1 MDLTPDV
8 PATVPRGRR
17 VAKAIR
23 RPRPHIWFLLPAVA
37 LYLAFFIVPTLAS
50 YWLAMYDWSGL
61 GPIGEFIGLDNF
73 KRVFEDGEF
82 RSAALHNVWIFIAL
96 FVMTNTLSL
105 FLAVLLDRK
114 SWMRGPYRA
123 IIFLPY
129 ILSPVVTGFIFEVLL
144 SPNIGVVNPGLEAVG
159 LGALQ
164 HTWLAD
170 PSTAL
175 AAITVALAWQWNAL
189 ATVIFM
195 AGLQNVP
202 PEMKEAAVTDGA
214 TTMGVFRH
222 VTLPYLAPAFTVV
235 NVLLAIFA
243 FRAFDLVYVIG
254 GAIGAPNGA
263 TLVMG
268 TVIYGNAFGKGSY
281 VDTTQMSYAMA
292 QGIVLF
298 VFLGVVAAVLLV
310 YLSRRERRVY

>member
-1 MDLTPDV
+1 MAPTT
-8 PATVPRGRR
+8 AAASTAPRGRR
-17 VAKAIR
+17 IVKAIR
-23 RPRPHIWFLLPAVA
+23 RPRPQVWFLLPAAA
-37 LYLAFFIVPTLAS
+37 LYGAFFILPTLAS
-50 YWLAMYDWSGL
+50 YWLALYDWSGL
-61 GPIGEFIGLDNF
+61 GPIGDFIGLGNF
-73 KRVFEDGEF
+73 RSVFQDAEF
-82 RSAALHNVWIFIAL
+82 RSAALHNVWIFLAL
-96 FVMTNTLSL
+96 ALMTNTLTL
-105 FLAVLLDRK
+105 FLAILLDRK
-114 SWMRGPYRA
+114 SWLRGPYRA

-129 ILSPVVTGFIFEVLL
+129 MLSPVVTGFIFEILL
-144 SPNIGVVNPGLEAVG
+144 SPNIGVVNPGLEASGSGRSPRV
-159 LGALQ
+159 ARRPE
-164 HTWLAD
+164 H
-170 PSTAL
+170 SAL
-175 AAITVALAWQWNAL
+175 AIVIALAWQWNAL

-214 TTMGVFRH
+214 TTWKVFRH

-281 VDTTQMSYAMA
+281 VDTTRMSYAMA

-298 VFLGVVAAVLLV
+298 LVLGVIAAILLV
-310 YLSRRERRVY
+310 YLARRERRVY

>member
-1 MDLTPDV
+1 LDVTPDV
-8 PATVPRGRR
+8 AATVPRGRR

-23 RPRPHIWFLLPAVA
+23 RPRPHVWFLLPAVA

-61 GPIGEFIGLDNF
+61 GPIGDFIGIDNF

-159 LGALQ
+159 LGSLQ

-202 PEMKEAAVTDGA
+202 PEMREAAVTDGA
-214 TTMGVFRH
+214 TTLNVFRH